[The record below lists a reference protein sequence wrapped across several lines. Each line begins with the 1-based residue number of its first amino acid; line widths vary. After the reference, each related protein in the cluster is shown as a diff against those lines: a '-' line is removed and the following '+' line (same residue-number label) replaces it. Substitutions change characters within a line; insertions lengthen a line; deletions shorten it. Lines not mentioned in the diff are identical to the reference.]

1 MIFLLERI
9 TIRTKQFYLF
19 KPTVSNKFPPKK
31 KKNHTTRKTM
41 QYITAIF
48 KYLRDYSVEEELEFF
63 FLTPETNQDHVEGVM
78 GKLTDS
84 QIVAFLS
91 QLTSLPETRQ
101 AAEGEPV
108 SQYLEAKNEK

>member
-1 MIFLLERI
+1 
-9 TIRTKQFYLF
+9 
-19 KPTVSNKFPPKK
+19 
-31 KKNHTTRKTM
+31 M
-41 QYITAIF
+41 QYIIAIF

-84 QIVAFLS
+84 QIGSFLS
-91 QLTSLPETRQ
+91 QLISLPEMRQ

-108 SQYLEAKNEK
+108 SQYPEAKNETQSHCTHIYHLNHHEKIIAAGCYK